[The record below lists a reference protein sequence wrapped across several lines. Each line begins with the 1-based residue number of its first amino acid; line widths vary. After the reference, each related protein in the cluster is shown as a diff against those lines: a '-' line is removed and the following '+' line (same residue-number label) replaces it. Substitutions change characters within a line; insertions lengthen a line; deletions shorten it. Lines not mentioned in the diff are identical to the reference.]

1 MYEPLFSRACAVHQ
15 TGKKTCFA
23 QAGQRVIDNPVYLSD
38 LGAALTSGE
47 AHELQAVLE
56 EKKIPERLML
66 VLNLLKKE
74 YQMSMLQQKIGKEV
88 GVPGT
93 FELES
98 ADSINITVSYLHR
111 G

>member
-1 MYEPLFSRACAVHQ
+1 MWPDIKFALFFLSLII
-15 TGKKTCFA
+15 TGGLEL

-47 AHELQAVLE
+47 AQELQAVLE
-56 EKKIPERLML
+56 EQNIPERLML

-88 GVPGT
+88 WST
-93 FELES
+93 KWES
-98 ADSINITVSYLHR
+98 KIMDMLFCCWECM
-111 G
+111 